1 MRRSSEVDKE
11 KTPREAKW
19 EVSGED
25 ERGKME
31 VRRSGSASAPE
42 HSLSAEERDNCAPR
56 WA

>member
-1 MRRSSEVDKE
+1 VRRSSEVDKE